1 MKQFLR
7 IGILMS
13 MVLAT
18 SAQGQTNPPSQSNA
32 FGKSIG
38 EWLKLYFTWALGGNQ
53 ADRVGQV
60 RFLPIPDGDYVD
72 GDFTFENPGILRGEA
87 TVSYPTGSKFIL
99 PIAVW
104 YGEAYQPDADVPAN
118 PDPPVPRE
126 FFELSIVEV
135 ALDGKP
141 LVTEANKMAW
151 YVGPQ
156 AFDPP
161 IVYDEPT
168 DYGSIAALFVQ
179 GFVTRF
185 GPLTPGTHQVT
196 LRSSLFLPPGG
207 YPNVPDGLG
216 VIFENTWTIHIQAG
230 GK

>member
-1 MKQFLR
+1 MMRHFWY
-7 IGILMS
+7 GIFVSVAL
-13 MVLAT
+13 VAPAL
-18 SAQGQTNPPSQSNA
+18 GQTKPPPQSNA
-32 FGKSIG
+32 FGASLG
-38 EWLKLYFTWALGGNQ
+38 EWLKLYFTWALGGDQ

-60 RFLPIPDGDYVD
+60 RFLPIPEGEYVE
-72 GDFTFENPGILRGEA
+72 GDFTFENPGLLRGQA
-87 TVSYPTGSKFIL
+87 SVSYPTGSKFIL
-99 PIAVW
+99 PIVVW
-104 YGEAYQPDADVPAN
+104 YGEAYLPDADVPVN

-141 LVTEANKMAW
+141 LVTEANKMRW
-151 YVGPQ
+151 YVAPQ
-156 AFDPP
+156 EFDSP

-179 GFVTRF
+179 GFITRF
-185 GPLTPGTHQVT
+185 GPLTPGTHTLT
-196 LRSSLFLPPGG
+196 LRSSLSLPPGG

-216 VIFENTWTIHIQAG
+216 VIFENTWTIQIVPG